1 MDGTYEAE
9 GDPPVNFVETWDALL
24 QTNDMSNAYTGSF
37 DPRHMFGISNQDV
50 FRWPAIQNGTEKNLL
65 GLFIITLLFPGIPTV
80 TWGEEQAV
88 YVLESTASNYVF
100 GTSVVFMSSTR
111 HSLIQIPGRSP
122 MSSSLAWQLHGC
134 YKVGIN
140 KYANF
145 PLGAAADGCE
155 DDEISLDHRDPS
167 HPVRNIIKRMFEMRE
182 VYPVLNDGYYLQ
194 QLSNQTYDIYLPGS
208 NGTPTETGLWSS
220 YRSSFVG
227 AQNLTGQGMGDQSVW
242 LLYTN
247 ENRTVNHG
255 FNCSNNRSLIS
266 PFVEGTTVKNLF
278 APYEEYTLEKGLVTL
293 GLGGYTEP
301 NGCLSRLN
309 MPAWGFK
316 ALVPKEKFVRPRPA
330 LTAFS
335 PGHDFRLRSTTDIGE
350 TVRIKLGFS
359 QEMDCNSISTKIR
372 ISSSVTNGSTPGLD
386 LNSVSCSTTTSTR
399 KWVGEPTTAFI
410 YQVDVLNV
418 HHGVHQITIN
428 NASGSDGS
436 FTNAVDSVL
445 LRVGDFNN
453 PMVYP
458 RTANYSKSL
467 LFNDTN
473 RGMYVT
479 HHAAGADLWRY
490 SLNFGTTYSDWMP
503 YAGGNNTL
511 HPKVWSGTSGQ
522 AWKGEHVIL
531 QYWGQLAGSSDHL
544 QHGDLD
550 FTKPR
555 RFPNLWIEG
564 NFNQHGYD
572 EGLPNQMELDSN
584 SIWSID
590 FQAEWP
596 ADVSVNAW
604 GK

>member
-1 MDGTYEAE
+1 
-9 GDPPVNFVETWDALL
+9 
-24 QTNDMSNAYTGSF
+24 
-37 DPRHMFGISNQDV
+37 
-50 FRWPAIQNGTEKNLL
+50 
-65 GLFIITLLFPGIPTV
+65 
-80 TWGEEQAV
+80 
-88 YVLESTASNYVF
+88 
-100 GTSVVFMSSTR
+100 
-111 HSLIQIPGRSP
+111 

-134 YKVGIN
+134 YKAGSI
-140 KYANF
+140 KYKNF
-145 PLGAAADGCE
+145 GLDAAAYGCE
-155 DDEISLDHRDPS
+155 DDTISLDHRDPS
-167 HPVRNIIKRMFEMRE
+167 HPVRNIIKRMLEMRE

-208 NGTPTETGLWSS
+208 NGTPTETGLWST
-220 YRSSFVG
+220 YRSAFVG

-247 ENRTVNHG
+247 EDRTVNHG

-278 APYEEYTLEKGLVTL
+278 APYEEYNLERGPVTL

-301 NGCLSRLN
+301 NGCLSKLS

-316 ALVPKEKFVRPRPA
+316 ALVPKEKFVRPRPT

-335 PGHDFRLRSTTDIGE
+335 PGHDFRLWSAIGDGD
-350 TVRIKLGFS
+350 TVRIKFGFS
-359 QEMDCNSISTKIR
+359 EEMDCDSISAKIR
-372 ISSSVTNGSTPGLD
+372 ISSSVSNGSTPELD
-386 LNSVSCSTTTSTR
+386 LNSVSCSTTNSGR
-399 KWVGEPTTAFI
+399 RWVGEPTTTFI
-410 YQVDVLNV
+410 YQVDLLNV
-418 HHGVHQITIN
+418 HHGVHQIIIN
-428 NASGSDGS
+428 NASGTDGG
-436 FTNAVDSVL
+436 FTNSVDSVL
-445 LRVGDFNN
+445 LRVGDFDN

-458 RTANYSKSL
+458 RTANYSSSL
-467 LFNDTN
+467 LFNDTQ
-473 RGMYVT
+473 GGLYVT

-490 SLNFGTTYSDWMP
+490 SLDFETTYSDWMP

-511 HPKVWSGTSGQ
+511 RPKVWSGTSQQ

-531 QYWGQLAGSSDHL
+531 QYWGQLAGSSDHF
-544 QHGDLD
+544 QHGDLNW
-550 FTKPR
+550 TTAR

-584 SIWSID
+584 STWSID

-604 GK
+604 GKCLFEAAQEGVMLLKVHTHFICSQQYCTIANIFGQASTQMVTRMPHGCLVMLTEVRQALSYPSPEQVSLGF